1 MISQLTASPAAQI
14 AHRRAARVGAGVYSG
29 RARSVVARAFTAL
42 KTTNAL
48 VFFSGFVEPVF
59 YLLAFGFGVGALVGG
74 STLGED
80 ARGYAAFLA
89 PALLATSAMNGAIAD
104 STWNVFFKMHFD
116 RLYTG
121 MLATSLGPLDVALGE
136 IAWSLLRGGAYAL
149 GFLAVSAG
157 FGLLTSWWALCAVPA
172 ALIVGF
178 GFAAAGMA
186 ATSYMKHMQQVQWLN
201 FWLLPMFLFS
211 GTFYPLSVY
220 PQWLQSAM
228 QALPLWHAIELVRGA
243 MQGQFGWAIVGHIG
257 YFAVFIAVGMWVTTR
272 RLTELFLR

>member
-1 MISQLTASPAAQI
+1 MTQLMVTPAVALAQ
-14 AHRRAARVGAGVYSG
+14 RRAGKLGAGVYAG
-29 RARSVVARAFTAL
+29 RSWALVLRSWHAL

-59 YLLAFGFGVGALVGG
+59 YLLAFGFGVGGLVGG
-74 STLGED
+74 TVLGSD
-80 ARGYAAFLA
+80 ASSYAAFLA

-116 RLYTG
+116 RLYSG

-136 IAWSLLRGGAYAL
+136 ISWSLLRGAAYSV

-157 FGLLTSWWALCAVPA
+157 FGLIHSWSALLAIPA
-172 ALIVGF
+172 AVVVGF

-186 ATSYMKHMQQVQWLN
+186 ATSYMKALQQVQWLN

-220 PQWLQSAM
+220 PQWLQWTM
-228 QALPLWHAIELVRGA
+228 EMLPLWHAIELVRGA
-243 MQGQFGWAIVGHIG
+243 MNAQVTWAMGGHIL
-257 YFAVFIAVGMWVTTR
+257 YFGVFIVVGMVITTR
-272 RLTELFLR
+272 RLTDLFLR